1 MDKKKRD
8 GLTKNMLERYKR
20 QITFDGI
27 GAEGQRKLTAARV
40 CVIGVGA
47 AGTIIANTLCRAG
60 VGFLRL
66 VDRGFVEETNL
77 LRQIFF
83 TERDVPANTPK
94 AIAAANHLSE
104 MNGSV
109 ALEPVVT
116 DVNSSNI
123 ENLVRDVDL
132 VLDGTDNF
140 ETRFLI
146 NEACHKH
153 HIPWIYGGT
162 VASGGAAMNIRWDDG
177 PCFRCFMP
185 EIPEAGSYPTCSSA
199 GVIQPV
205 TSIIASYQSAEALK
219 ILTGAEE
226 AVSRQYLAIDVWDNM
241 AEYIEVEKNADCP
254 VCGRGEYELLDKP
267 ASSYAVSLCG
277 QDAWQVIPEGI
288 SGADFTALANRL
300 EKLGAVTTSEFLLR
314 FDGDGVSFKLFPD
327 GRAIISGAHD
337 DASARATYAEYS
349 GL

>member
-1 MDKKKRD
+1 MNEKNAD
-8 GLTKNMLERYKR
+8 GLTENMRERYKR

-27 GAEGQRKLTAARV
+27 GVEGQRKLSAARV

-47 AGTIIANTLCRAG
+47 AGAIIANTLCRAG

-66 VDRGFVEETNL
+66 VDRGYVEETNL
-77 LRQIFF
+77 LRQILF
-83 TERDVPANTPK
+83 TERDVAENTPK
-94 AIAAANHLSE
+94 AIAVAAH
-104 MNGSV
+104 V
-109 ALEPVVT
+109 AEVDGGITVEPLVT

-123 ENLVRDVDL
+123 EKVVRDVDL

-153 HIPWIYGGT
+153 RIPWIYGGT
-162 VASGGAAMNIRWDDG
+162 VASGGATMNVRWDDG

-199 GVIQPV
+199 GVILPI

-226 AVSRQYLAIDVWDNM
+226 AVSRRYLAIDVWDNM
-241 AEYIEVEKNADCP
+241 AEYIEVEKNPDCP
-254 VCGRGEYELLDKP
+254 VCGHGTYELLDKP

-288 SGADFTALANRL
+288 SGADFTALSKRL
-300 EKLGAVTTSEFLLR
+300 EKLGTVTTSEFLLR

-327 GRAIISGAHD
+327 GRAIISGTQD
-337 DASARATYAEYS
+337 DASARATYVEYI